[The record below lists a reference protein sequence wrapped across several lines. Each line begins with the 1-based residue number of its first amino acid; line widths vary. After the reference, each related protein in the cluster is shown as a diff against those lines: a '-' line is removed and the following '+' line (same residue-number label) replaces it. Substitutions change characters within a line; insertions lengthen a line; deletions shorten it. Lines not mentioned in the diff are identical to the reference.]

1 MQFSLFYH
9 FNLYLKLYFLTLL
22 DFNAF
27 KFVFLDFAMLDKL
40 FSFGMMV
47 LLFGQRIV
55 VIKMRSVLGVKYE
68 EIIRCGNGGS
78 VFA

>member
-1 MQFSLFYH
+1 MQFSLFFD
-9 FNLYLKLYFLTLL
+9 FNLYLKLYFYVLL

-27 KFVFLDFAMLDKL
+27 KFVFLDFCNARQVIFFRYDG
-40 FSFGMMV
+40 SIV
-47 LLFGQRIV
+47 LTTNRS
-55 VIKMRSVLGVKYE
+55 IKVRSVLGVKYE